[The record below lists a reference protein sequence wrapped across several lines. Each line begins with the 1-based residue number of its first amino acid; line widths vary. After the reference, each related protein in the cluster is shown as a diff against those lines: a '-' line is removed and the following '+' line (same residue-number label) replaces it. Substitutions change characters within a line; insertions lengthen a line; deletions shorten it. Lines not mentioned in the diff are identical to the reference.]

1 VRVQGDG
8 WYLLR
13 IRPYRTTENVI
24 EGAVITFTEVTEMKK
39 AEAALRESKALR
51 RLAVVVR
58 DAHDAITVQDL
69 HGRILAWNPGAE
81 KMFGWS
87 EAEALQMNI
96 CDMVPEGQRKEVLAA
111 LRGRRRTESLEP
123 RRVQRIA
130 KDGRLVEVSQIATA
144 LVNEAGDAY
153 AIAMTERE
161 IDLSGATDAR

>member
-1 VRVQGDG
+1 
-8 WYLLR
+8 
-13 IRPYRTTENVI
+13 
-24 EGAVITFTEVTEMKK
+24 
-39 AEAALRESKALR
+39 
-51 RLAVVVR
+51 
-58 DAHDAITVQDL
+58 
-69 HGRILAWNPGAE
+69 
-81 KMFGWS
+81 
-87 EAEALQMNI
+87 
-96 CDMVPEGQRKEVLAA
+96 MVPEGQRKEVLAA